1 MHTDTQASQSEFL
14 SWKHT
19 SYANTPTCT
28 HFHTHRDTFQTQN
41 LLKNTISS
49 PCVPRWS
56 WQWERNTVH
65 ENCWTLWISLC
76 ICGRAVEEEDDTQC
90 HQQQKVESHCQNH
103 NKWRAGTSG
112 RSVCVCVCVFCW
124 YFGSASLVIIART
137 HSLPNFFPLPL
148 YFANAEQQ
156 ASTIVFSTLLY
167 IF

>member
-1 MHTDTQASQSEFL
+1 MLPFPVFTYKTQSVTHHLADTQLSFVNTSVIMHTDTQVSQSGFL

-76 ICGRAVEEEDDTQC
+76 IRGRAVEEEDDTQC

-103 NKWRAGTSG
+103 YKWRAGTSG
-112 RSVCVCVCVFCW
+112 RSVFVCVCVCFAETSGV
-124 YFGSASLVIIART
+124 SL
-137 HSLPNFFPLPL
+137 L
-148 YFANAEQQ
+148 
-156 ASTIVFSTLLY
+156 
-167 IF
+167 